1 MLERPVAK
9 QVCWPG
15 ASIAGSRWERVSS
28 TPKTQ
33 ESSGSSERLAPTKT
47 YLDPLSLCSFPLLIE
62 QYSSDQLP
70 QRASLAAHL
79 HQRESGERC
88 ASSRLVYDMQKAKS
102 ESRKTSAL
110 GAHSSV
116 PDIIASKS
124 PLNLQH
130 IDLSAGECDKAFASC
145 WISDDE
151 VLLTT
156 KCRRLILL
164 NTQTRRRIELPVVGD
179 SLGYVAQRA
188 AWDRSIASSASDHSS
203 DSMEST
209 GSNLTQ
215 PAGDES
221 TSTTL
226 ASRMN
231 SCGIRCLAINEDR
244 TVFATG
250 AADPNS
256 VAFYSLPS
264 FEPILLGQ
272 VRTRS
277 MPFFFV
283 LIGVLETFR
292 MALQLGLARQ

>member
-1 MLERPVAK
+1 MGRQKRILLL
-9 QVCWPG
+9 
-15 ASIAGSRWERVSS
+15 SIVSL
-28 TPKTQ
+28 PI
-33 ESSGSSERLAPTKT
+33 
-47 YLDPLSLCSFPLLIE
+47 LIE
-62 QYSSDQLP
+62 TSSADQPLP
-70 QRASLAAHL
+70 QQASLVAHL
-79 HQRESGERC
+79 HQRESGQRC
-88 ASSRLVYDMQKAKS
+88 ASSRLVYGVQKAKS
-102 ESRKTSAL
+102 ESRKTSTLEAR
-110 GAHSSV
+110 SSV
-116 PDIIASKS
+116 GDIIASKS

-130 IDLSAGECDKAFASC
+130 VDLSAGECDKAFASC

-151 VLLTT
+151 ILLTT

-179 SLGYVAQRA
+179 SLGYVAQKA
-188 AWDRSIASSASDHSS
+188 DGVSSLASSASDSSS

-209 GSNLTQ
+209 GSTLTP
-215 PAGDES
+215 PASDEPS
-221 TSTTL
+221 STTL

-272 VRTRS
+272 VCARS
-277 MPFFFV
+277 MPFIFA
-283 LIGVLETFR
+283 LIRDLETFR
-292 MALQLGLARQ
+292 MAL